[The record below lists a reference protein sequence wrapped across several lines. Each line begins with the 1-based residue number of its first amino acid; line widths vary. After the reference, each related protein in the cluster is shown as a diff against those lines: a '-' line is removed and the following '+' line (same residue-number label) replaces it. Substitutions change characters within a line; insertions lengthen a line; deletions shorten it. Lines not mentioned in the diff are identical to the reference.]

1 MSTPISDANT
11 PAETAA
17 STGPAPA
24 AAPKPRSRLGRLGRR
39 ADAANGPRA
48 TFGQLLPYLLE
59 HKKVL
64 SVVVLLSILG
74 ALASLAQP
82 LLVSQVITVV
92 QQNQPLGALVWGLVA
107 LVVVSGLISGYQHYL
122 LQRTGEG
129 VVLSSRRKLIGRMLR
144 LPISE
149 FDTRRTGDL
158 VSRVGSDTTLL
169 RAVLTQGL
177 VEAIGGSLTFLGA
190 LIAMLVIDPVLLG
203 LTVLVI
209 AASVVT
215 VTLLSQ
221 RIRVASRMAQEK
233 VGALAASVER
243 AISSIRT
250 VRASNATDRE
260 IAAVD
265 ADATGAYQMGLQ
277 VAKISALVVP
287 IAGIAMQVSFLVVLG
302 VGGFR
307 VASGQITVANLIAF
321 ILFLFLMILPLGQ
334 AFGAITSVNSALGAL
349 GRIQE
354 IIDLPA
360 EDQFD
365 RDLFPLAI
373 TVGAANESV
382 RPDAPAISFE
392 NVFFGYATQASTA
405 DAAAPVAAA
414 GDGGPGAGPGT
425 GSGTGDSGGS
435 PAGPPADVM
444 PNALVTAL
452 VAPGVI
458 EAMLAEPDLVDADL
472 AAADRA
478 AADRAAV
485 DLAHAEQAAAHLAA
499 AEHAAATMA
508 AARPAA
514 ALAAE
519 SAAAANASARAA
531 ATAAASAEA
540 AAEASAAMTAA
551 VYAAATGTVSIA
563 AVAAAT
569 AFAAPDQASDAEV
582 PGLSA
587 ADDSAT
593 DAPGTATAP
602 DAPVSPDAPDT
613 PASAASATSVD
624 SPASPAAGPDDGPHT
639 APAFGSVDDTG
650 APNVDAGPAADPSE
664 PRPVL
669 RGVSFSAPRGLRT
682 ALVGPSGAG
691 KSTILALI
699 ERFYDPNA
707 GVVRL
712 GGLDIRTL
720 DRTAL
725 RSQIGYVEQD
735 APVLAGSL
743 RDNLVLSAPDATDEE
758 CIAVLHAVNLGE
770 VLERDPAGLGA
781 AVGESG
787 VMLSGGERQRL
798 AIARALLAAPP
809 ILLLDESTSSLDG
822 VNEQLMRAAI
832 DAVAV
837 DRTLIVIAHRLST
850 VVDSDQIVVLDHG
863 QVIGTGTHSE
873 LVVSTPLYRELAK
886 HQLLV

>member
-1 MSTPISDANT
+1 M
-11 PAETAA
+11 
-17 STGPAPA
+17 
-24 AAPKPRSRLGRLGRR
+24 
-39 ADAANGPRA
+39 
-48 TFGQLLPYLLE
+48 LPYLLE

-531 ATAAASAEA
+531 ATA
-540 AAEASAAMTAA
+540 
-551 VYAAATGTVSIA
+551 
-563 AVAAAT
+563 
-569 AFAAPDQASDAEV
+569 
-582 PGLSA
+582 
-587 ADDSAT
+587 
-593 DAPGTATAP
+593 
-602 DAPVSPDAPDT
+602 
-613 PASAASATSVD
+613 
-624 SPASPAAGPDDGPHT
+624 
-639 APAFGSVDDTG
+639 
-650 APNVDAGPAADPSE
+650 
-664 PRPVL
+664 
-669 RGVSFSAPRGLRT
+669 
-682 ALVGPSGAG
+682 
-691 KSTILALI
+691 
-699 ERFYDPNA
+699 
-707 GVVRL
+707 
-712 GGLDIRTL
+712 
-720 DRTAL
+720 
-725 RSQIGYVEQD
+725 
-735 APVLAGSL
+735 
-743 RDNLVLSAPDATDEE
+743 
-758 CIAVLHAVNLGE
+758 
-770 VLERDPAGLGA
+770 
-781 AVGESG
+781 
-787 VMLSGGERQRL
+787 
-798 AIARALLAAPP
+798 
-809 ILLLDESTSSLDG
+809 
-822 VNEQLMRAAI
+822 
-832 DAVAV
+832 
-837 DRTLIVIAHRLST
+837 
-850 VVDSDQIVVLDHG
+850 
-863 QVIGTGTHSE
+863 
-873 LVVSTPLYRELAK
+873 
-886 HQLLV
+886 

>member
-519 SAAAANASARAA
+519 SAAAANA
-531 ATAAASAEA
+531 
-540 AAEASAAMTAA
+540 
-551 VYAAATGTVSIA
+551 
-563 AVAAAT
+563 
-569 AFAAPDQASDAEV
+569 
-582 PGLSA
+582 
-587 ADDSAT
+587 
-593 DAPGTATAP
+593 
-602 DAPVSPDAPDT
+602 
-613 PASAASATSVD
+613 
-624 SPASPAAGPDDGPHT
+624 
-639 APAFGSVDDTG
+639 
-650 APNVDAGPAADPSE
+650 
-664 PRPVL
+664 
-669 RGVSFSAPRGLRT
+669 
-682 ALVGPSGAG
+682 
-691 KSTILALI
+691 
-699 ERFYDPNA
+699 
-707 GVVRL
+707 
-712 GGLDIRTL
+712 
-720 DRTAL
+720 
-725 RSQIGYVEQD
+725 
-735 APVLAGSL
+735 
-743 RDNLVLSAPDATDEE
+743 
-758 CIAVLHAVNLGE
+758 
-770 VLERDPAGLGA
+770 
-781 AVGESG
+781 
-787 VMLSGGERQRL
+787 
-798 AIARALLAAPP
+798 
-809 ILLLDESTSSLDG
+809 
-822 VNEQLMRAAI
+822 
-832 DAVAV
+832 
-837 DRTLIVIAHRLST
+837 
-850 VVDSDQIVVLDHG
+850 
-863 QVIGTGTHSE
+863 
-873 LVVSTPLYRELAK
+873 
-886 HQLLV
+886 